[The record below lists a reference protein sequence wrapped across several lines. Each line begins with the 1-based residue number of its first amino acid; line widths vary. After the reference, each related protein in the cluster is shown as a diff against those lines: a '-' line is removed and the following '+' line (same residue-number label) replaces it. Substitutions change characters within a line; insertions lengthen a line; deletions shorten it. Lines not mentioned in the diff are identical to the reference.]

1 MCGHEHTHHIYREI
15 TQSCGASLEAQLVK
29 NLPAMRET
37 WVGSLG
43 WEDPLKEGMA
53 THSSIFILGNVG
65 AMSGGSEGMMHW
77 TSSRWKGRTGAKDGK
92 SGMHLALQGKWDMKG
107 TVC

>member
-1 MCGHEHTHHIYREI
+1 M
-15 TQSCGASLEAQLVK
+15 
-29 NLPAMRET
+29 
-37 WVGSLG
+37 
-43 WEDPLKEGMA
+43 
-53 THSSIFILGNVG
+53 LGNVG

>member
-1 MCGHEHTHHIYREI
+1 MVVAIGLENNGNSEGTAAL
-15 TQSCGASLEAQLVK
+15 GAEAVKFHWRGLV
-29 NLPAMRET
+29 
-37 WVGSLG
+37 
-43 WEDPLKEGMA
+43 
-53 THSSIFILGNVG
+53 LGNVG

-77 TSSRWKGRTGAKDGK
+77 TFSRWKGRTGAKDGK